1 MSDFSL
7 NDLESRMNKSIAAL
21 KEEFSGLRTGRANP
35 SLLEPVMV
43 DAYGSKMPLNQVATV
58 AAADARLLTVQV
70 WDKSMTQAVEKAIRE
85 SNLGLNPAAEGTL
98 IRVALPELNEERRR
112 DLTKVAHQYAEQGKV
127 AVRHIRRDGMDA
139 LKKQEKDGD
148 IGQDEMHSL
157 SDKVQKLTD
166 DAVSEID
173 QLLAAKEADIMQV

>member
-112 DLTKVAHQYAEQGKV
+112 DLTKVAHQYAEQSKV

-173 QLLAAKEADIMQV
+173 KLLAAKEADIMQV

>member
-1 MSDFSL
+1 MSEFSL
-7 NDLESRMNKSIAAL
+7 KDLESRMGKSIDSL

-35 SLLEPVMV
+35 SLLEPVQV

-58 AAADARLLTVQV
+58 TAADARLLTVQV

-98 IRVALPELNEERRR
+98 IRVALPELNEERRKE
-112 DLTKVAHQYAEQGKV
+112 LTKVAHQYAEQGKV

-166 DAVSEID
+166 DSVAEID
-173 QLLAAKEADIMQV
+173 KLLAAKETDIMQV

>member
-7 NDLESRMNKSIAAL
+7 KELETRMNKSIAGL
-21 KEEFSGLRTGRANP
+21 KEEFAGLRTGRANP

-58 AAADARLLTVQV
+58 SAADARLLTVQV

-98 IRVALPELNEERRR
+98 IRVALPELNEERRK
-112 DLTKVAHQYAEQGKV
+112 DLTKVAHQYAEQAKV
-127 AVRHIRRDGMDA
+127 AVRHIRRDGMDV
-139 LKKQEKDGD
+139 LKKQEKDGV
-148 IGQDEMHSL
+148 IGQDDMHSL
-157 SDKVQKLTD
+157 SEKVQKLTD
-166 DAVSEID
+166 NSVAEID
-173 QLLAAKEADIMQV
+173 KLLAAKEADIMQV

>member
-7 NDLESRMNKSIAAL
+7 NDLEGRMNKSIAAL

-127 AVRHIRRDGMDA
+127 AIRHIRRDGMDV

-148 IGQDEMHSL
+148 IGQDDMHSL

-173 QLLAAKEADIMQV
+173 KLLAAKEADIMQV